1 MGAVAVVVSESSV
14 VRIFDDGQ
22 MVGEIV
28 PELWL
33 LRRYGVRLKAPYSV
47 RQSSDVSVATKKN

>member
-1 MGAVAVVVSESSV
+1 VVVSESSV

-47 RQSSDVSVATKKN
+47 RQSSEVSVATKKN